1 MSEEQ
6 IIYVDE
12 ALALVNATAGKAAG
26 IYSPYVDAEDLRQ
39 EAWVWLMGR
48 VERVNEAF
56 AAEAGSGRWSLSK
69 DLGRHLR
76 SIGAREKAH
85 ALGYRPEDDYAY
97 RRAVLEMFLPI
108 VAAGSYEEPARGE
121 SDGRSNPRPS
131 EGNNW
136 LAMRTDVACA
146 WDKRS
151 LILTPRELEALSLN
165 VIDGYSYAE
174 VATVMDTTEISAQ
187 RSVQRAFEK
196 LCDELNTPIPRYD
209 SKLPRRPRG
218 SADQQ
223 NPWE

>member
-12 ALALVNATAGKAAG
+12 ALALVNAAAGKAAG
-26 IYSPYVDAEDLRQ
+26 IYSPYVDVEDLRQ
-39 EAWVWLMGR
+39 EAWVWLMGH

-56 AAEAGSGRWSLSK
+56 EAEVGSARWSLSK

-146 WDKRS
+146 WDNAS

-165 VIDGYSYAE
+165 VIDGYSYGE
-174 VATVMDTTEISAQ
+174 VATVMDTTTKSVEM
-187 RSVQRAFEK
+187 SVQRAFEK

-223 NPWE
+223 NPWG

>member
-12 ALALVNATAGKAAG
+12 ALALVNATAGKAAD

-39 EAWVWLMGR
+39 EAWVWLMGH

-56 AAEAGSGRWSLSK
+56 EAEVGSARWSLSK

-136 LAMRTDVACA
+136 LVMRTDVACA
-146 WDKRS
+146 WDNAG
-151 LILTPRELEALSLN
+151 LILTPRELEALTLYA
-165 VIDGYSYAE
+165 IDGYSYGE
-174 VATVMDTTEISAQ
+174 VATVMDSTEVSAKE
-187 RSVQRAFEK
+187 SVERAYRK

-218 SADQQ
+218 NAQQQ